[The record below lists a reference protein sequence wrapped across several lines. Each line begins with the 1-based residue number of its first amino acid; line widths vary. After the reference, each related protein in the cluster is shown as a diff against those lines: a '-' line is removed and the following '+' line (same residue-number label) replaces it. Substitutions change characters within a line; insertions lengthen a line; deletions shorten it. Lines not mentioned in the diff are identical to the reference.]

1 MLDHDDGD
9 DFVLDVVEEMVESA
23 MSIIYTNYL
32 DRQLIPYTVT
42 QAKDALLQIIEVRF
56 SLSNLTFKRILFIG
70 LVIFMKSVHIVG

>member
-56 SLSNLTFKRILFIG
+56 SLSNLTF
-70 LVIFMKSVHIVG
+70 